1 MTLARSRMIRDAVE
15 VCAIVIAGVWA
26 FYVFVYQNVLVPSF
40 ANPTP
45 TFTVQMRH
53 VGNDGPFAVVRIDE
67 TIHNIG
73 TVPVHVL
80 AKLVTVLGTEV
91 AARPPGAQP
100 PPASGEFSA
109 YSQFSAPKVVYENTI
124 VTHLGDPK
132 QGAEILLEPGT
143 QTEFALEF
151 YVPRDLGFSAPGG
164 VARCGIRHQRCA
176 HDPNHD
182 QDFADRRTRLR
193 LDDGRRVSDGQ
204 TRSRTRSEGR
214 MSKAHAV

>member
-80 AKLVTVLGTEV
+80 AQALTVLGTEV

-151 YVPRDLGFSAPGG
+151 YVPRDRFSRL
-164 VARCGIRHQRCA
+164 VAWLAAGYIKGA
-176 HDPNHD
+176 
-182 QDFADRRTRLR
+182 RTIP
-193 LDDGRRVSDGQ
+193 
-204 TRSRTRSEGR
+204 TTIKISRTGVRGFDWTTDDVFQTARPAAELDL
-214 MSKAHAV
+214 KAE